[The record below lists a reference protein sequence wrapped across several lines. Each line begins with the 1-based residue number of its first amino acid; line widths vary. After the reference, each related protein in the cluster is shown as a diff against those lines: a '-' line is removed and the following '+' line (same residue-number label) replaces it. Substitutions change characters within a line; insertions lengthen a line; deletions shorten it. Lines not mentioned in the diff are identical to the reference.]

1 MTSVLC
7 SLPKHLSL
15 FTISSWYLAAGG
27 GLLWCSAP
35 PHVSPPFLVDY
46 SFNLLKA
53 KASVGW
59 SNRSGGMGW
68 GDAGKQLAFTNA
80 VGAVKYGSHI
90 STCVRLCVHLRR
102 HACTPPT
109 HTIQRAHTVISLQES
124 GALVC
129 MCCLRVGALGGGL
142 AWVGLCAPLTPA
154 WQAPNCIQGPWCR
167 FLLQTVAHTQEILML
182 SRTCRYWLAV
192 FFLP

>member
-35 PHVSPPFLVDY
+35 PHVSPPIPGGLFLQFVK
-46 SFNLLKA
+46 SQSL
-53 KASVGW
+53 
-59 SNRSGGMGW
+59 RGMVQSQRRDGV

-90 STCVRLCVHLRR
+90 STCARLCVHLRR